1 MKAEREHRFWEVARR
16 RQPDLTVML
25 ENVHDL
31 HNIGAVLRTADS
43 VGITEIYVL
52 QSDPALQFSNLR
64 IGKRTSAGSRRW
76 VDVHYFTDRNS
87 CFEKVR
93 EKYARGLGAYLDDDA
108 RSVYELDLTKP
119 TALLFGNEK
128 SGLTPETLGMC
139 DGSFVIPQMGMAQ
152 SLNISVAG
160 GVCLYEAFRQ
170 RQAKGFYNDNL
181 PLDASAQQAIYDEF
195 VRRHE
200 EKIRPKKAGRF
211 DSRL

>member
-93 EKYARGLGAYLDDDA
+93 EKYARVLGAYLDGDA

-128 SGLTPETLGMC
+128 AGLTPETLRMC

-170 RQAKGFYNDNL
+170 RQAKGFYDDKL